1 MVYNAKPNTC
11 MNILMHYSIVCR
23 FQNNIKETQG
33 TLEEKIEDMENF
45 MKEELEE
52 NYPLNQNKLEV
63 LALDAGRTLLDDANT
78 IKKQM
83 VNSMET

>member
-1 MVYNAKPNTC
+1 MLSLIHVWVYSCIT
-11 MNILMHYSIVCR
+11 LFVCR
-23 FQNNIKETQG
+23 FQNKIKETQG

-45 MKEELEE
+45 IKEELEE
-52 NYPLNQNKLEV
+52 NYPLNQSKLEV

-83 VNSMET
+83 VNSMDT